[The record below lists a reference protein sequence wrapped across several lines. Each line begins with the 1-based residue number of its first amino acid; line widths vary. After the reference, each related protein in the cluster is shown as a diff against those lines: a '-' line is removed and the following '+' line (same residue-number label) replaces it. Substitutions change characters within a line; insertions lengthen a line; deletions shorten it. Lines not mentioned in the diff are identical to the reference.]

1 MITHHFFGWDGTRE
15 RTGRTQ
21 GELVSLFN
29 SINRGQRRVR
39 VMIYQV
45 PAGINSFYD
54 VRNHVP
60 QVDGARLVFAFD
72 AGGRGGA

>member
-1 MITHHFFGWDGTRE
+1 MITPHHFFGWDGTRE
-15 RTGRTQ
+15 RRAGTQ

-29 SINRGQRRVR
+29 LVNRGQRRTR
-39 VMIYQV
+39 VMIYMV
-45 PAGINSFYD
+45 PAGMNSFYD

-72 AGGRGGA
+72 AGGGGR